1 MFTALY
7 IVECHWAN
15 QLGNTLS
22 ILGNTLSEEAQFNL
36 NFKGLVG
43 KIANFKPLTT
53 SNSLYQLDLFNQ
65 TEIFL

>member
-1 MFTALY
+1 MSLGESTA
-7 IVECHWAN
+7 
-15 QLGNTLS
+15 